1 MGLGSRLL
9 FEDEHCL
16 AIVKPAGQFTQ
27 GSWAPPG
34 EQTLEQEVRE
44 YLDPVNPSSIYLGI
58 VHRLDR
64 PVSGV
69 LIWAKTAK
77 SARRLSHQFEHRR
90 VEKEYWAVVEDAR
103 PQPHAETN
111 GTIVIAQA
119 TAEGTWTDWLTSA
132 GVEGVVR
139 AVAEGTERSRQAVT
153 RFSLGVK
160 PTLPEGLLWLRLWPA
175 TGRTHQLRV
184 QAALRG
190 LPVLGDTIYGALK
203 AFPRGIV
210 LHARRLELRHPTLGI
225 PLSLTAPLPPEWADQ
240 GFVSPDVELTPH
252 RSRRS

>member
-34 EQTLEQEVRE
+34 EQTLEQEVRA
-44 YLDPVNPSSIYLGI
+44 YLDPVNPSSVYLGI

-69 LIWAKTAK
+69 LVWAKTAK
-77 SARRLSHQFEHRR
+77 SARRLSQQFERRR
-90 VEKEYWAVVEDAR
+90 VEKEYWAIVEDAR
-103 PQPHAETN
+103 RKNEDAAP
-111 GTIVIAQA
+111 IADSPE
-119 TAEGTWTDWLTSA
+119 EGTWIDWLTSA
-132 GVEGVVR
+132 GVAGIVQ
-139 AVAEGTERSRQAVT
+139 AVAEGTERARQAVT
-153 RFSLGVK
+153 RFSLEK
-160 PTLPEGLLWLRLWPA
+160 TSTLSTGLLWLRLWPE

-190 LPVLGDTIYGALK
+190 LPVVGDASYGALQP
-203 AFPRGIV
+203 FPQGIA
-210 LHARRLELRHPTLGI
+210 LHARRLDLRHPTLGTR
-225 PLSLTAPLPPEWADQ
+225 LELTAPLPSSWADH
-240 GFVSPDVELTPH
+240 GFVPPDTQVTIGRPGNQ
-252 RSRRS
+252 S